1 MRKSFILSLL
11 VLPILLAAQ
20 EVQPKITTEK
30 MRLLILPSTSETD
43 YQDIADRVTAIVAS
57 KATQLGRF
65 EVIDRN
71 NLESIMDEQAL
82 QLSGLIND
90 EEVVEIGKIA
100 AAPEALLVT
109 VLNFGQK
116 GVPPEDEE
124 DEDKKDRKK
133 ARESGLLGIIAKEVV
148 DAAIDKKMEKV
159 ERYPNNI
166 QTTLSCEV
174 RKIDLESGQ
183 SIDAFTLNVEHT
195 GGNKT
200 ASLNKVL
207 NQASWRVSQQLKE
220 LYILSSQIVDI
231 QGRNVI
237 LLLGKD
243 MGVKK
248 GTMFSV
254 NSPSSKRTVGNK
266 SITIPGHQVGIIEV
280 TDISVDANQGRIL
293 RNWETIEPGYPAVE
307 STGRIMAGGLGI
319 KFGTGSPEM
328 GLDLA
333 GYINPLGRLGGSV
346 FFGLGTLKDSR
357 DDTDFSLRF
366 GVDMHF
372 RLINTI
378 PFSLAGYLSLPLN
391 FVMRSDDDPE
401 DSHTVSAIVFGPIVG
416 GQLEFMLSSNMD
428 LVASVGY
435 CMKSD
440 ISKWDYSEDD
450 DDDESQSYP
459 AFWDD
464 DLGAP
469 DIDLTGLYFNVG
481 IRFLLFGAGSELP
494 SLSELQNFR

>member
-1 MRKSFILSLL
+1 MKKSLILSLL
-11 VLPILLAAQ
+11 VLPILLMAQ
-20 EVQPKITTEK
+20 EVQPEITTEK
-30 MRLLILPSTSETD
+30 MRLLILPSTSD
-43 YQDIADRVTAIVAS
+43 SNYQDIANRVTAIVAS

-124 DEDKKDRKK
+124 EEDKKDRKK
-133 ARESGLLGIIAKEVV
+133 ARDSGLLGMIAKGVV
-148 DAAIDKKMEKV
+148 DAAIDKKMENV
-159 ERYPNNI
+159 ERYPDNI
-166 QTTLSCEV
+166 QTTLACEV

-183 SIDAFTLNVEHT
+183 SIDAFTLNVTHT

-207 NQASWRVSQQLKE
+207 KQASWRVSQQLKE
-220 LYILSSQIVDI
+220 LYILSSQIVDVR
-231 QGRNVI
+231 GRNVI
-237 LLLGKD
+237 LLLGKN
-243 MGVKK
+243 MGIKK

-254 NSPSSKRTVGNK
+254 NSPSTKRTVGNK
-266 SITIPGHQVGIIEV
+266 SITIPGHQVGILEV
-280 TDISVDANQGRIL
+280 TDISADANQGRIL

-333 GYINPLGRLGGSV
+333 GHINPLRRFGGSV

-357 DDTDFSLRF
+357 DETDFSLRF
-366 GVDMHF
+366 GADMHF

-378 PFSLAGYLSLPLN
+378 PFSLAASISLPLN
-391 FVMRSDDDPE
+391 FVMRPDDAD
-401 DSHTVSAIVFGPIVG
+401 DSHTVSAVVFGPIVG
-416 GQLEFMLSSNMD
+416 GQMEFMLSSNMD

-440 ISKWDYSEDD
+440 ISKWDYSEND

-459 AFWDD
+459 AVWDD
-464 DLGAP
+464 ALGVP

-494 SLSELQNFR
+494 SLSDLQNFR

>member
-116 GVPPEDEE
+116 GVPPDDEE

-307 STGRIMAGGLGI
+307 STGRIMAGGLGLR
-319 KFGTGSPEM
+319 FGTGSPEM

-464 DLGAP
+464 RGAP

>member
-30 MRLLILPSTSETD
+30 MRLLILPSTGETD

-116 GVPPEDEE
+116 GVPPDDEE

-307 STGRIMAGGLGI
+307 STGRIMAGGLGLR
-319 KFGTGSPEM
+319 FGTGSPEM